1 MHTADGAKVTPAGSR
16 QGRGALPSE
25 ARRSPSLAGYFPGR
39 AEGALTELRARFSTI
54 SACLIPLLLAA
65 GCGGE
70 SATGNPTPADTG
82 APDTT
87 LPDVAD
93 EGVDTAFADTTPAD
107 TGVEVAAD
115 TSAGDTYDAAN
126 DWPTCDTKPA
136 ATTATTIA
144 ALWATPPAAPTYS
157 WISGAYVTAISG
169 AGCTTS
175 TTASCQIFL
184 ADATSYADLA
194 AAGKHAIRL
203 LVFPPGSPH
212 FVAPQVGDKVDV
224 AAWGYRNTSG
234 GQNEL
239 MLDVSD
245 ARRGCIFKTGTGT
258 VAPVTA
264 TLGQLGTLAAYQDT
278 YGPVLVQLAGVSAN
292 TDTTSVSKTTGGLF
306 YPTMFDAGGPTPIS
320 VSPFFLSGG
329 TFTGYTVSTRYDWA
343 TLTGV
348 FGIFRPAPAA
358 DAGTPP
364 TYLELYPRTMDDLV
378 KR

>member
-1 MHTADGAKVTPAGSR
+1 M
-16 QGRGALPSE
+16 
-25 ARRSPSLAGYFPGR
+25 
-39 AEGALTELRARFSTI
+39 TELRARFSTI
-54 SACLIPLLLAA
+54 SAVLVPLLLAA
-65 GCGGE
+65 GCGGGT
-70 SATGNPTPADTG
+70 ATGDPTPADTG

-87 LPDVAD
+87 VPD
-93 EGVDTAFADTTPAD
+93 EGVDTALPDTTPAD

-115 TSAGDTYDAAN
+115 ADAGDTRDASN
-126 DWPTCDTKPA
+126 DWPTCDTQPA
-136 ATTATTIA
+136 ASTTTTIA
-144 ALWATPPAAPTYS
+144 ALWASSPTAPAYS
-157 WISGAYVTAISG
+157 WLQGLYVTGISG
-169 AGCTTS
+169 AGCTSSTS
-175 TTASCQIFL
+175 AACQIFL

-224 AAWGYRNTSG
+224 AAWGYRNTSA

-258 VAPVTA
+258 VAPVAA
-264 TLGQLGTLAAYQDT
+264 TLGQVGTLAAYQDT
-278 YGPVLVQLAGVSAN
+278 YGPVLVQLTGVSAN
-292 TDTTSVSKTTGGLF
+292 TDATSVSKTTGGLF

-320 VSPFFLSGG
+320 VSPFFLSGN
-329 TFTGYTVSTRYDWA
+329 TFTGYTPATRYDWQ
-343 TLTGV
+343 TVTGV
-348 FGIFRPAPAA
+348 FGIFRPALTS

-364 TYLELYPRTMDDLV
+364 TYLEIYPRTMDDLV